1 MDETTAMTVFV
12 VDDDHG
18 LLRLVEKSLRRDGY
32 ITATATSGAEAI
44 QWLSEHRP
52 DLMLLD
58 LKLPDMEGKEVIAH
72 LTTTNRLVPFIIIT
86 GQGDERVAVDVMK
99 RGALDYLVKD
109 VQFQEFVPAVVRRA
123 FDQIDR
129 DRRLASA
136 ERERKQ
142 LEHQILEISER
153 ERRRFGQD
161 LHDGLGQHLAGMERM
176 MQALEQEVASI
187 SENSATQIGKISGHL
202 REAIRQS
209 KALARGLSPV
219 ELQANGLMS
228 ALEELTANVS
238 AMFRVD
244 CTFRCPMPVLIADNF
259 AATHLFRI
267 AQEAASNAVKHG
279 QARRIKIDLAR
290 QGDKLL
296 LTVRDDGKGFD
307 AAAPQRSGMG
317 LSTMKFRAQVIGG
330 SLNIERAADGGTIV
344 TCTAPVSLPEPA
356 PE

>member
-12 VDDDHG
+12 VDDDRG

-32 ITATATSGAEAI
+32 ITVTATSGTEAM

-58 LKLPDMEGKEVIAH
+58 LKLPDMEGKELIGH
-72 LTTTNRLVPFIIIT
+72 LTTANRLVPFIIIT
-86 GQGDERVAVDVMK
+86 GQGDERVAVDMMK

-109 VQFQEFVPAVVRRA
+109 VQFQEFVPTVVRRA
-123 FDQIDR
+123 FDRIDR
-129 DRRLASA
+129 ERRLASA

-161 LHDGLGQHLAGMERM
+161 LHDGLGQHLAGMELM

-187 SENSATQIGKISGHL
+187 SKSSAAQIEKISGHL

-219 ELQANGLMS
+219 ELQADGLML
-228 ALEELTANVS
+228 ALEELAANVS
-238 AMFRVD
+238 AMFRVE
-244 CTFRCPMPVLIADNF
+244 CTFRYPAPVLIADNF

-267 AQEAASNAVKHG
+267 AQEATSNAVKHG
-279 QARRIKIDLAR
+279 PARRIKIDLAR
-290 QGDKLL
+290 RGENLL

-307 AAAPQRSGMG
+307 VAETKRNGMG

-330 SLNIERAADGGTIV
+330 ALAVERAPGGGIIV
-344 TCTAPVSLPEPA
+344 TCTAPASLLESTSG
-356 PE
+356 